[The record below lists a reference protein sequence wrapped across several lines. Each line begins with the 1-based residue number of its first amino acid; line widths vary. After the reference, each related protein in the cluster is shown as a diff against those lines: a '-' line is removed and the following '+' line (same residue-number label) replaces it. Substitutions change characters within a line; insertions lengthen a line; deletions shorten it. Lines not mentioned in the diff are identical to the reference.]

1 MATATLYTQADQIAS
16 ASRFVTSSQMTLG
29 KPIGSINDVDDT
41 GREHRLF
48 VDQHEWQFL
57 PSRAKTFGGKFMIQ
71 HGWYSESGAG
81 RAFGHLVA
89 EDGSFC
95 VVILK

>member
-1 MATATLYTQADQIAS
+1 MTTATYTQADQIAS

-29 KPIGSINDVDDT
+29 KVIGSINDVEAA
-41 GREHRLF
+41 GSEHRLF

-71 HGWYSESGAG
+71 RGWYSPDGVG

-89 EDGSFC
+89 DDGSRC
-95 VVILK
+95 TVILK